1 MTPCR
6 KEDIS
11 MEEKKTAIS
20 RMWKDGTLYIIES
33 VTSDTATET
42 ARDKV
47 ERLILNSLETLH
59 KKTA

>member
-1 MTPCR
+1 
-6 KEDIS
+6 
-11 MEEKKTAIS
+11 MEEKKTSIS

-33 VTSDTATET
+33 VTSDAATET

-47 ERLILNSLETLH
+47 ERLIINGLETHH

>member
-11 MEEKKTAIS
+11 MKEKEIAIS

-33 VTSDTATET
+33 VTSNTATET

-47 ERLILNSLETLH
+47 ERLILNGLETLH

>member
-1 MTPCR
+1 
-6 KEDIS
+6 

-47 ERLILNSLETLH
+47 ERLILNGLETLQR
-59 KKTA
+59 KTA